1 MPWRT
6 IPEKAKPQRTRAD
19 LHRAIAH
26 ADFWMAQVS
35 IAYSG
40 RGHSREFVKT
50 PRT

>member
-35 IAYSG
+35 
-40 RGHSREFVKT
+40 REFVKT